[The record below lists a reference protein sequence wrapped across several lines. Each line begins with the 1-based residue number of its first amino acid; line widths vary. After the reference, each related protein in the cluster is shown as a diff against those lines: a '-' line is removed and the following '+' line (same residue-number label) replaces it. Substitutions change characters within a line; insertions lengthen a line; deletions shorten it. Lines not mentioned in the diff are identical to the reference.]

1 MSVKTSDD
9 VNIPWGVIIETIS
22 WLKALLD
29 LIGI

>member
-9 VNIPWGVIIETIS
+9 VNIPWGVTFETIS